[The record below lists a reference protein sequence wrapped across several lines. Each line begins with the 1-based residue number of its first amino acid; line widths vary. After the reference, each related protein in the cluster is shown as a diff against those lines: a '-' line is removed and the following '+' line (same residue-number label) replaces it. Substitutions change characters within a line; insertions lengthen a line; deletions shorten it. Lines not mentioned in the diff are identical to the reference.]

1 MILDPAT
8 AALLAID
15 LQAAFCSDR
24 GSVAR
29 QGRDVAPCRAAAG
42 VCDGLA
48 GLARAHGVP
57 VIWTRLVFRPDYG
70 DGGVLIRDLRP
81 GLKTVG
87 ALRAGTPD
95 AALVIE
101 ADAADYVIDK
111 SRYSAF
117 YATGLEAVLRS
128 LDIECLIVGG
138 VTTSMCVDTTVR
150 DASQRDYR
158 TFVVREAC
166 GDFDGARHEASL
178 SALAFGFARVISRDQ
193 AADAIRDG
201 RQDF

>member
-1 MILDPAT
+1 MILDSAT
-8 AALLAID
+8 AALLVID
-15 LQAAFCSDR
+15 LQVAFCSDQ

-29 QGRDVAPCRAAAG
+29 QGRDVAPCRAAARAC
-42 VCDGLA
+42 VELA
-48 GLARAHGVP
+48 GMARAKGVP
-57 VIWTRLVFRPDYG
+57 VIWTRLVFSPDYS
-70 DGGVLIRDLRP
+70 DGGVLIRHLRP

-95 AALVIE
+95 VELIAD
-101 ADAADYVIDK
+101 ADAADHVIDK

-117 YATGLEAVLRS
+117 HATGLEPVLRS

-166 GDFDGARHEASL
+166 GDFDSARHEASL
-178 SALAFGFARVISRDQ
+178 VALEFGFARIISKDV
-193 AADAIRDG
+193 AAAAIRDG
-201 RQDF
+201 RRDL